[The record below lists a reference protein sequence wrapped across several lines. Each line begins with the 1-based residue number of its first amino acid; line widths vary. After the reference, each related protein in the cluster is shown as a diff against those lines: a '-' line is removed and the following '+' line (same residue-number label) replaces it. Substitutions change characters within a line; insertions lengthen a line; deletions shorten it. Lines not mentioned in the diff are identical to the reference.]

1 MNITLSKKSKIENVD
16 FNNLTFGKI
25 FTDHMFV
32 CDYFNG
38 KWNDERIIP
47 YSDIK
52 ISPSARVFHY
62 GQAIFEGMKAFK
74 TNDNNILLF
83 RPDENFKRFN
93 LSSERLAIPEIP
105 KNIFFNGLNE
115 LLKADHQWIK
125 KGVGNSLYVRPFVI
139 ASEESINASEADF
152 YKFMI
157 ICTPAKS
164 YYENQEIWVK
174 IEERYSRA
182 AKGGVGFA
190 KASGNYAAQFYPTK
204 VAKDEGFQQIIW
216 TDSNYHDK
224 IEEAGTM
231 NLFFRINNE
240 LITSPISDSIL
251 DGITRKSIIDISKS
265 MGLDVIERE
274 ITVSELLSTHESGE
288 LKEIFGTGTAVAVLP
303 ISGFGYRDKKFLI
316 NPKGQQISIDL
327 KNKLQNIQYG
337 ITESFSEWQYKVS

>member
-1 MNITLSKKSKIENVD
+1 MNITLSKKSKIKNVD
-16 FNNLTFGKI
+16 FNNLPFGKI
-25 FTDHMFV
+25 FSDHMFV

-74 TNDNNILLF
+74 SNDDNILLF

-93 LSSERLAIPEIP
+93 LSSKRLAIPEIP

-115 LLKADHQWIK
+115 LLKADEKWIK
-125 KGVGNSLYVRPFVI
+125 KGIGNSLYVRPFVI

-157 ICTPAKS
+157 ICTPAKT

-216 TDSNYHDK
+216 TDSNHHEK
-224 IEEAGTM
+224 IEESGTM

-265 MGLDVIERE
+265 MELDVIERE

-316 NPKGQQISIDL
+316 NPDGHKFSIDL

>member
-1 MNITLSKKSKIENVD
+1 MNITLSKKSKIKNVD
-16 FNNLTFGKI
+16 FNNLPFGKI
-25 FTDHMFV
+25 FSDHMFV
-32 CDYFNG
+32 CDYYNG
-38 KWNDERIIP
+38 KWNDERITP

-74 TNDNNILLF
+74 SNDDNILLF

-93 LSSERLAIPEIP
+93 LSSRRLAIPEIP

-115 LLKADHQWIK
+115 LLKADQKWIK

-274 ITVSELLSTHESGE
+274 ITVSELLSKHESGE

-316 NPKGQQISIDL
+316 NPKSNKISIDL

>member
-1 MNITLSKKSKIENVD
+1 MNITLSKNSKIENVD

-316 NPKGQQISIDL
+316 NPKCQQISIDL

>member
-1 MNITLSKKSKIENVD
+1 MNITLSKNSKIENVD

-316 NPKGQQISIDL
+316 NPNCQQISIDL